1 MTITAT
7 AELRKDAKK
16 APPVTNTTNHGMELL
31 QNSSLNKSTG
41 FTEAEK
47 QALGLV
53 GLVPDVTETEDL
65 QLDRVMLQLGH
76 KSTDLDRYIYLVNL
90 LDHDETLFY
99 RTIMS
104 DPARFLPI
112 VYDPTIGEA
121 CLKFN
126 HIYRRTRGMYLSI
139 ARRGKVK
146 DILQNWPQKDIRFI
160 CVTDG
165 GRILGLGDLGAN
177 GMGIPIGKLQLY
189 TAAAGVP
196 PQYLLPMYLDAGTN
210 NEQYLRDPLYLGLRK
225 TRPPTADLFSF
236 VDEFVEAVQEVFP
249 KCCIHFED
257 WTGTDAVHLLE
268 RYRDEYCVYNDD
280 VQGTAGI
287 TLAGMIN
294 ATKLKGTKLKDE
306 KYLFLGAGSAGIGL
320 ANLLCSALV
329 AQGMTLK
336 EAQSRVHMFDVNGLL
351 EPARKDLV
359 DFQKPYAH
367 PHAPTKD
374 FVAAI
379 ESVKPTTIIGVSTI
393 GGAFTQKVVEAM
405 SRINERPVILA
416 LSNPTEHAECTAE
429 HAYTWSKGKAIYA
442 AGVQFAPVHY
452 SGRTFLPGQANNF
465 YIFPAVGMAIFATE
479 AKRVSDAMFIEAA
492 QAVADQVPADLLEQG
507 LLYPLQSNILEV
519 EIQTAARVAK
529 LVFDSGL
536 ARVGRPADMV
546 AFIRQHVYKPEYK
559 TLV

>member
-1 MTITAT
+1 MTSNKRGI
-7 AELRKDAKK
+7 
-16 APPVTNTTNHGMELL
+16 ELL
-31 QNSSLNKSTG
+31 HDPSLNKSTA

-53 GLVPDVTETEDL
+53 GLLPDVNESEDL
-65 QLDRVMLQLGH
+65 QLQRVLLQLAQ
-76 KSTDLDRYIYLVNL
+76 KTTDLERYIYLINL

-99 RTIMS
+99 RTVMS

-121 CLKFN
+121 CLRFG
-126 HIYRRTRGMYLSI
+126 HIYRGPRGMYLGI
-139 ARRGKVK
+139 TRRGKVK
-146 DILQNWPQKDIRFI
+146 EVLKNWPQKDVRFI

-177 GMGIPIGKLQLY
+177 GAGIPIGKLQLY
-189 TAAAGVP
+189 TACAGVP

-210 NEQYLRDPLYLGLRK
+210 NEQYLIDPLYLGLRRV
-225 TRPPTADLFSF
+225 RPSTEELYSF
-236 VDEFVEAVQEVFP
+236 VDEFVEAVQQVFP

-257 WTGTDAVHLLE
+257 WTGVDAVHLLQ

-287 TLAGMIN
+287 VLAGMIN
-294 ATKLKGTKLKDE
+294 AAKIKGTKLSDE

-320 ANLLCSALV
+320 ADLICSAMVQEGL
-329 AQGMTLK
+329 TLK
-336 EAQSRVHMFDVNGLL
+336 EAQSRIYLFDINGLL
-351 EPARKDLV
+351 EDTRKDLV

-367 PHAPTKD
+367 RHAPTRD

-379 ESVKPTTIIGVSTI
+379 ESIKPTTIIGVSTI
-393 GGAFTQKVVEAM
+393 GGAFTQKVIEAM

-416 LSNPTEHAECTAE
+416 LSNPTDHAECTPE
-429 HAYTWSKGKAIYA
+429 QAYTWSNGKAIYA
-442 AGVQFAPVHY
+442 AGVQFPPVHFK
-452 SGRTFLPGQANNF
+452 GQTFLPGQANNF
-465 YIFPAVGMAIFATE
+465 YIFPAIGLAVFATQ
-479 AKRVSDAMFIEAA
+479 ASRVTDEMFIEAA
-492 QAVADQVPADLLEQG
+492 KGVADQVPSELLKQG
-507 LLYPLQSNILEV
+507 LLYPLQSNILET

-536 ARVGRPADMV
+536 ARVERPKN
-546 AFIRQHVYKPEYK
+546 INSWLQSLVYKPEYP
-559 TLV
+559 TYSEAETRESYAAD

>member
-1 MTITAT
+1 M
-7 AELRKDAKK
+7 
-16 APPVTNTTNHGMELL
+16 
-31 QNSSLNKSTG
+31 
-41 FTEAEK
+41 
-47 QALGLV
+47 
-53 GLVPDVTETEDL
+53 
-65 QLDRVMLQLGH
+65 QLGH

-90 LDHDETLFY
+90 LDHNETLFY
-99 RTIMS
+99 RTVMS

-121 CLKFN
+121 CLKFG
-126 HIYRRTRGMYLSI
+126 HIYRQTRGMYLSI
-139 ARRGKVK
+139 TRRGKVK
-146 DILQNWPQKDIRFI
+146 EVLKNWPQKDVRFI

-177 GMGIPIGKLQLY
+177 GAGIPIGKLQLY
-189 TAAAGVP
+189 TACAGVP

-210 NEQYLRDPLYLGLRK
+210 NQQYLHDPLYLGMRK
-225 TRPPTADLFSF
+225 ARPPTEELYSF
-236 VDEFVEAVQEVFP
+236 VDEFVEAVQELFP

-257 WTGTDAVHLLE
+257 WTGVDAVHLLQ
-268 RYRDEYCVYNDD
+268 RYRDKYCVYNDD

-336 EAQSRVHMFDVNGLL
+336 DAQSRVYMFDINGLL
-351 EPARKDLV
+351 ESTRTDLV

-367 PHAPTKD
+367 KHAPTRD

-379 ESVKPTTIIGVSTI
+379 GSIKPTTIIGVSTI
-393 GGAFTQKVVEAM
+393 GGAFTQKVIEAM
-405 SRINERPVILA
+405 ARINERPVVLA
-416 LSNPTEHAECTAE
+416 LSNPTEKAECTPE
-429 HAYTWSKGKAIYA
+429 QAYTWSKGKAIYA
-442 AGVQFAPVHY
+442 AGVQFPPVHLN
-452 SGRTFLPGQANNF
+452 GQTFLPGQANNF
-465 YIFPAVGMAIFATE
+465 YIFPAVGMAIFATQ
-479 AKRVSDAMFIEAA
+479 ASRVTDEMFIEAA
-492 QAVADQVPADLLEQG
+492 SAVADQVPPELLKRG
-507 LLYPLQSNILEV
+507 LLYPLQSNILET

-529 LVFDSGL
+529 LVFDSGV

-546 AFIRQHVYKPEYK
+546 AFIRSHVYKPRYPAIPAAEATK
-559 TLV
+559 AA